1 MLRISEIAIRDGPRI
16 VRLEG
21 RLVGPWVREAGQYCD
36 RLLNELSTLELD
48 LTDLCYLDQ
57 NGALLLARLRAQGV
71 SFVNSSPFV
80 EEQLK
85 SVAPL

>member
-1 MLRISEIAIRDGPRI
+1 MFRISELPVRNGAATL
-16 VRLEG
+16 RLEG
-21 RLVGPWVREAGQYCD
+21 RLVGPWVAEAGPLCN
-36 RLLNELSTLELD
+36 RLLDELFALKLD
-48 LTDLCYLDQ
+48 LTDLSYVDR
-57 NGALLLARLRAQGV
+57 NGAMLLVRLRARGV